1 VRDRWTQV
9 LRGPGSSRAHQER
22 FAKQALGEE
31 LGAHSPSSLH
41 PDEDA
46 YLEHPTTLAAEA
58 EANTIPTARFCQSV
72 AHN

>member
-31 LGAHSPSSLH
+31 LGLTVPAFFILMRM
-41 PDEDA
+41 
-46 YLEHPTTLAAEA
+46 PT
-58 EANTIPTARFCQSV
+58 
-72 AHN
+72 